1 MANQRTFVSTSGSDS
16 NPGTAA
22 SPRRSFQAA
31 LAVTTPGG
39 EVVALDSG
47 DYAPFV
53 IDKAVTVA
61 AALGAYAAISVSSGD
76 GIYVRAGGSDAVVL
90 RNLFL
95 TGVGGRHGIFFETGG
110 SLDLEFI
117 TATGFAGR
125 GLRMTAVN
133 AAPSLVVRDSVFRAN
148 SAGMVVN
155 GSTGG
160 AIRVEIERTR
170 ADRNRDNG
178 FWFLGGVS
186 GTVRNAAAAGNAS
199 GSFFFQP
206 EAAVTVFD
214 SVADGNANGVA
225 VIDPGTQVQVTLAGV
240 VLANNLSVG
249 VIASPASLVRIGG
262 STIIGNGTGISNTD
276 GTVETLQD
284 NLVRGNAIDLVGIL
298 TLIAKT

>member
-1 MANQRTFVSTSGSDS
+1 MAIQRTFVSTSGSDS
-16 NPGTAA
+16 NPGTRA
-22 SPRRSFQAA
+22 SPCRSFQAA
-31 LAVTTPGG
+31 LAGTTAGG

-53 IDKAVTVA
+53 IDKAVTVTA
-61 AALGAYAAISVSSGD
+61 APGAYAAISVSSGD
-76 GIYVRAGGSDAVVL
+76 GIHVRAGRSDAIVL
-90 RNLFL
+90 RGLFL

-110 SLDLEFI
+110 SLDLELI

-133 AAPSLVVRDSVFRAN
+133 AAASLVVRDSVFRAN
-148 SAGMVVN
+148 SAGVVVN

-178 FWFLGGVS
+178 FWFLGGVR

-199 GSFFFQP
+199 SGFFFQP

-214 SVADGNANGVA
+214 SVAAGNANGVA

-249 VIASPASLVRIGG
+249 VIASPASLVRIAG
-262 STIIGNGTGISNTD
+262 STITGNGTGISNTD

-284 NLVRGNAIDLVGIL
+284 NLVHGNAIDVVGIL
-298 TLIAKT
+298 TLLAKT